1 MSRYLY
7 LALDL
12 GSILVPL
19 LFSFYPK
26 KHFAST
32 WRAWLPAILL
42 PALIFIIW
50 DEWFTGMR
58 VWGFNVTYLTGIT
71 LGHLPIE
78 EILFFLCIPYACL
91 FTYVAV
97 NYFRTTEPIADQGRR
112 VTWVLVVG
120 LLAIGIKNF
129 DRWYTAVT
137 FIALA
142 IFLLVLIFRVKPVYL
157 GRFYFSYLFIL
168 IPFFLVNGIL
178 TGSWIENPVVWYND
192 EENLGIRM
200 GTIPFED
207 TFYGMLLILMN
218 VVIYEYRVRRRGT
231 HQQNV
236 PTHQNAAPT
245 GLVG

>member
-1 MSRYLY
+1 MQKYLY

-12 GSILVPL
+12 GSILVPV

-32 WRAWLPAILL
+32 WRAWVPAIVAPAIL
-42 PALIFIIW
+42 FIIW
-50 DEWFTGMR
+50 DEWFTAMR
-58 VWGFNVTYLTGIT
+58 VWGFNPTYLTGIT
-71 LGHLPIE
+71 FGHLPME
-78 EILFFLCIPYACL
+78 EVLFFLCIPYACL

-97 NYFRTTEPIADQGRR
+97 NYLKKEEPLAGEGLR
-112 VTWVLVVG
+112 VSWTLIVG
-120 LLAIGIKNF
+120 LIAVGLKNY

-137 FIALA
+137 FLGLA
-142 IFLLVLIFRVKPVYL
+142 AYLLYLVLVIKPKYL

-168 IPFFLVNGIL
+168 IPFFLVNGVL

-207 TFYGMLLILMN
+207 TFYGMLLILMS
-218 VVIYEYRVRRRGT
+218 VSIYEWLMSKSTSASRS
-231 HQQNV
+231 
-236 PTHQNAAPT
+236 
-245 GLVG
+245 

>member
-1 MSRYLY
+1 MQKYLY

-12 GSILVPL
+12 GSVLVPG

-32 WRAWLPAILL
+32 WRAWVPAILI
-42 PALIFIIW
+42 PAAVFIIW
-50 DEWFTGMR
+50 DEWFTEMR
-58 VWGFNVTYLTGIT
+58 VWGFNPTYLTGVT
-71 LGHLPIE
+71 FGHLPLE

-97 NYFRTTEPIADQGRR
+97 NYLKEEEPMPDQGLR
-112 VTWVLVVG
+112 VTWTLIVG
-120 LLAIGIKNF
+120 LLAVGLKNF

-137 FIALA
+137 FLALA
-142 IFLLVLIFRVKPVYL
+142 AFLLFLVLVLKPRFL

-168 IPFFLVNGIL
+168 IPFFLVNGVL

-207 TFYGMLLILMN
+207 TFYGMLLILMS
-218 VVIYEYRVRRRGT
+218 VSIYEWLMSKST
-231 HQQNV
+231 SA
-236 PTHQNAAPT
+236 T
-245 GLVG
+245 

>member
-1 MSRYLY
+1 MQKYLY

-12 GSILVPL
+12 GSVLVPI

-32 WRAWLPAILL
+32 WRAWLPAIAA
-42 PALIFIIW
+42 PAVLFIVW
-50 DEWFTGMR
+50 DEWFTAMR
-58 VWGFNVTYLTGIT
+58 VWGFNSNYLTGISF
-71 LGHLPIE
+71 GHLPLE

-97 NYFRTTEPIADQGRR
+97 NYLKKEEPLPDRGLR
-112 VTWVLVVG
+112 VTWTLIVG
-120 LLAIGIKNF
+120 LVAVGIKNY
-129 DRWYTAVT
+129 DRWYTMVT
-137 FIALA
+137 FFGLA
-142 IFLLVLIFRVKPVYL
+142 AFLLYLILVIKPNYL

-168 IPFFLVNGIL
+168 IPFFLVNGVL
-178 TGSWIENPVVWYND
+178 TGSWIERPVVWYND

-218 VVIYEYRVRRRGT
+218 VVIYEWRMARL
-231 HQQNV
+231 
-236 PTHQNAAPT
+236 PASSAPPAP
-245 GLVG
+245 

>member
-1 MSRYLY
+1 MQKYLY

-12 GSILVPL
+12 GSVLVPL

-42 PALIFIIW
+42 PAALFIIW
-50 DEWFTGMR
+50 DEWFTAIR
-58 VWGFNVTYLTGIT
+58 VWGFNANYVTGIS
-71 LGHLPIE
+71 LGHLPVE
-78 EILFFLCIPYACL
+78 EILFFICIPYACL

-97 NYFRTTEPIADQGRR
+97 NYLKKEEPMPDEGRR
-112 VTWVLVVG
+112 MTWTLIVG
-120 LLAIGIKNF
+120 LVAIGVKNY

-137 FIALA
+137 FISLA
-142 IFLLVLIFRVKPVYL
+142 VFLLGLIQIVKPRYL

-168 IPFFLVNGIL
+168 IPFFLVNGVL
-178 TGSWIENPVVWYND
+178 TGSWIEHPVVWYND

-218 VVIYEYRVRRRGT
+218 VSIYEWLMTRAKPSPVRAT
-231 HQQNV
+231 V
-236 PTHQNAAPT
+236 
-245 GLVG
+245 